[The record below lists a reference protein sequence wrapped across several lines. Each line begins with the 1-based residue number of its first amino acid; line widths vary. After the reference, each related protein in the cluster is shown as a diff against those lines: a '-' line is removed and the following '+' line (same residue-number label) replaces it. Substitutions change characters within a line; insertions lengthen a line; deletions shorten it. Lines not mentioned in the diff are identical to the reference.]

1 MKLNESDNKNINVIC
16 IELNEYLINRFKYK
30 TLPAYRTLNR
40 DTNIITCRR
49 VKFDVSIRL
58 IKLCRLINSSITLP
72 PKS

>member
-49 VKFDVSIRL
+49 VKFHIFYFIVL
-58 IKLCRLINSSITLP
+58 ILLQIGISKC
-72 PKS
+72 

>member
-49 VKFDVSIRL
+49 VKFGSVEI
-58 IKLCRLINSSITLP
+58 
-72 PKS
+72 

>member
-40 DTNIITCRR
+40 DTNIIS
-49 VKFDVSIRL
+49 KHP
-58 IKLCRLINSSITLP
+58 IKYTL
-72 PKS
+72 